1 MRPGNSNSLVNN
13 CVVLQASARVVA
25 VRTTGR
31 TPNSVMTEPSRLL
44 RSVLFHFRESENQ
57 LEFD

>member
-1 MRPGNSNSLVNN
+1 MNH
-13 CVVLQASARVVA
+13 VVLQASARVVG

-31 TPNSVMTEPSRLL
+31 TPKSVMTELSRFL
-44 RSVLFHFRESENQ
+44 RSVLFHFRESDNQ